1 MLNNKFSQWLGRH
14 AVYVTAIG
22 ALNMSIL
29 PNAQALP
36 DDSEQP
42 IVIKS
47 NSAIRDD
54 RLGITVYTGNVN
66 IKQGS
71 IRVKA
76 DKVTLSSE
84 NNEVTQII
92 AEGNRN
98 QLASFKQQPELDKG
112 DIEAY
117 AQTIEYH
124 VSHETI
130 TLFDNA
136 SLKQPDG
143 SLISSNKITYDVTAT
158 RVEAG
163 GQNGQVETVINPKN
177 EFE

>member
-1 MLNNKFSQWLGRH
+1 MLSNKFSQCLGRL
-14 AVYVTAIG
+14 AVYTAITG
-22 ALNMSIL
+22 VLSMSIL

-36 DDSEQP
+36 DDNEQP

-54 RLGITVYTGNVN
+54 KLGVTIYTGNVN

-76 DKVTLSSE
+76 DKVTLSTE
-84 NNEVTQII
+84 NNEVTKII
-92 AEGNRN
+92 AVGNSE
-98 QLASFKQQPELDKG
+98 QLASFKQQPELDEG

-117 AQTIEYH
+117 AQTIEYQ
-124 VSHETI
+124 VSSETI
-130 TLFDNA
+130 TLLDDA

-143 SLISSNKITYDVTAT
+143 SMISSNRIIYDVNAT